1 MLNIWRISWRNM
13 TTHKKRFF
21 FSLIAIIFGISFLT
35 AMLIADRTTNDVFR
49 YYEKM
54 YVANADYWILSDEH
68 TYSEAEISSVITS
81 PEVTNSL
88 LALDKQAFFELN
100 ENRTLQERSV
110 RITGVS
116 DQASSLLKLPVI
128 EGSLDNK
135 GFVIPKAVAE
145 LLDKKVGDTIAIEGL
160 GTAKVSAIVEYT
172 QLLAS
177 PDNWENANSTSFRIM
192 APLDMLREWTGMNN
206 EISYMRFQTEGD
218 GKELFQSVQQ
228 TLKDTSMYIQPV
240 VADDLQSNDI
250 EGLYAFFY
258 LVAILSICISGF
270 IVFNIIYTSVMERKK
285 EFAVMKSLGYL
296 QSSVS
301 KLVLIEMTL
310 LASVG
315 TLIGVPFGVWLGDI
329 FMEALLSVFKFDMVY
344 TLQWELPVIISGLI
358 GLLFPVIFA
367 LFPIYVAGKT
377 PVLLAIKEAS
387 TNQSASYRFL
397 IRNILGLGMLGF
409 LFMDGPLS
417 YIAILVASV
426 LLFPCFV
433 IGLKWVLKPVLEFLF
448 YFPGK
453 VAAKNLIQQ
462 LNRNANSAAIL
473 AIGIAII
480 LLLGAAIESAPKTLG
495 KEIRETYGGDVRITS
510 EAPWTQGD
518 IAKLQSYEF
527 VTKVEPLAETKPITW
542 KTTQGNSRQFSVFSV
557 NRNGPS
563 LFDAEKNVYSK
574 LAHKPTVILG
584 SRAFEEWGGNIGQT
598 IEMNTPSGKQRYE
611 VIDVVNTSHYS
622 GYVAFMDNNHFQ
634 ENFGW
639 SSAFDILLTVDK
651 QTEQLRTELYNDF
664 GDHLAKVQTV
674 EEEIESATSAVKGM
688 NDLILFMLLLII
700 LLASVGTANTLLMN
714 TMERRVEIG
723 TMRAIGF
730 TKQQVRTMVLLEGLL
745 IGLAGVFGGIIIG
758 ALLIYVTSK
767 WTFMEGFMSFQLP
780 LDNVILAMIAGVTLS
795 LCAAW
800 VSSRSVMRQNVAS
813 SLKEG

>member
-21 FSLIAIIFGISFLT
+21 FSLVAIIFGVSFLT
-35 AMLIADRTTNDVFR
+35 AMLIADRTTSDVFR
-49 YYEKM
+49 YYENM

-68 TYSEAEISSVITS
+68 TYSEAEVSSVINN

-88 LALDKQAFFELN
+88 LALDKQGFFELN
-100 ENRTLQERSV
+100 EKRTLQERSV

-128 EGSLDNK
+128 EGSLDNQ

-177 PDNWENANSTSFRIM
+177 PDNWEDANSTSFRIM
-192 APLDMLREWTGMNN
+192 APLDMLRKWTGMDND
-206 EISYMRFQTEGD
+206 ISYMRFQTKGD
-218 GKELFQSVQQ
+218 GEELFQSVQQ
-228 TLKDTSMYIQPV
+228 VLKDTNMYIQPV

-258 LVAILSICISGF
+258 VVAVLSICISGF
-270 IVFNIIYTSVMERKK
+270 IVFNMIYTSVMERRK

-296 QSSVS
+296 QRSVFR
-301 KLVLIEMTL
+301 LVLVEMTL

-315 TLIGVPFGVWLGDI
+315 TLIGVPLGVWLGDI
-329 FMEALLSVFKFDMVY
+329 FMATLLSVFKFDMVY
-344 TLQWELPVIISGLI
+344 TLQWELPIIIASLI
-358 GLLFPVIFA
+358 GLIFPVIFSI
-367 LFPIYVAGKT
+367 FPSFVAGKT
-377 PVLLAIKEAS
+377 PVLLAIKEAN
-387 TNQSASYRFL
+387 TNQPTSHRFL
-397 IRNILGLGMLGF
+397 IRNILGLGLLGF
-409 LFMDGPLS
+409 LFVDSALS
-417 YIAILVASV
+417 YIAILIASV

-433 IGLKWVLKPVLEFLF
+433 RGLKWVLKPVLELLF
-448 YFPGK
+448 YFPGR
-453 VAAKNLIQQ
+453 VAVKNLDQQ
-462 LNRNANSAAIL
+462 LNRNANTAAIL
-473 AIGIAII
+473 AVGIAII
-480 LLLGAAIESAPKTLG
+480 LLLGAAIESAPKSIG
-495 KEIRETYGGDVRITS
+495 KEIRETYGGDIRVTS
-510 EAPWTQGD
+510 ESPWTQED
-518 IAKLQSYEF
+518 IAKIQSYES
-527 VTKVEPLAETKPITW
+527 VTNVEPLAEAKPITW
-542 KTTQGNSRQFSVFSV
+542 KTTQGEDRQFSVFSV

-563 LFDAEKNVYSK
+563 LLKAEKSVYTK
-574 LAHKPTVILG
+574 LANQPSVILG
-584 SRAFEEWGGNIGQT
+584 SRAFDEWGGHIGQT

-622 GYVAFMDNNHFQ
+622 GYVAFMDNRHFQ
-634 ENFGW
+634 TEFGW
-639 SSAFDILLTVDK
+639 SSAFDILLTVNK
-651 QTEQLRTELYNDF
+651 QTEQVRTELWNDL
-664 GDHLAKVQTV
+664 GDHLAKVQTL
-674 EEEIESATSAVKGM
+674 EEEIESTTSAVKGM
-688 NDLILFMLLLII
+688 NDLILIMLLLII

-714 TMERRVEIG
+714 TLERKSEIS

-730 TKQQVRTMVLLEGLL
+730 TKQQVRKMVLLEGLL

-758 ALLIYVTSK
+758 ALLIYVTSE
-767 WTFMEGFMSFQLP
+767 WTFMEGFISFQLP
-780 LDNVILAMIAGVTLS
+780 FVNVILAMIAGVTLS

-800 VSSRSVMRQNVAS
+800 VSSRNVTSQNVAS

>member
-1 MLNIWRISWRNM
+1 
-13 TTHKKRFF
+13 
-21 FSLIAIIFGISFLT
+21 
-35 AMLIADRTTNDVFR
+35 MLIADRTTNDVFR

-433 IGLKWVLKPVLEFLF
+433 IGLKWFKTRIRVPVLF
-448 YFPGK
+448 
-453 VAAKNLIQQ
+453 
-462 LNRNANSAAIL
+462 S
-473 AIGIAII
+473 
-480 LLLGAAIESAPKTLG
+480 
-495 KEIRETYGGDVRITS
+495 REGCCKKSDT
-510 EAPWTQGD
+510 
-518 IAKLQSYEF
+518 
-527 VTKVEPLAETKPITW
+527 
-542 KTTQGNSRQFSVFSV
+542 
-557 NRNGPS
+557 
-563 LFDAEKNVYSK
+563 
-574 LAHKPTVILG
+574 
-584 SRAFEEWGGNIGQT
+584 
-598 IEMNTPSGKQRYE
+598 
-611 VIDVVNTSHYS
+611 
-622 GYVAFMDNNHFQ
+622 
-634 ENFGW
+634 
-639 SSAFDILLTVDK
+639 
-651 QTEQLRTELYNDF
+651 
-664 GDHLAKVQTV
+664 TV
-674 EEEIESATSAVKGM
+674 E
-688 NDLILFMLLLII
+688 
-700 LLASVGTANTLLMN
+700 
-714 TMERRVEIG
+714 
-723 TMRAIGF
+723 
-730 TKQQVRTMVLLEGLL
+730 
-745 IGLAGVFGGIIIG
+745 
-758 ALLIYVTSK
+758 
-767 WTFMEGFMSFQLP
+767 
-780 LDNVILAMIAGVTLS
+780 
-795 LCAAW
+795 
-800 VSSRSVMRQNVAS
+800 
-813 SLKEG
+813 